1 MATKAPPST
10 ITTHISYDP
19 AAYERISHRPNKE
32 IEIVSPDPTW
42 ATSFSVL
49 EERIKTAFAQSQS
62 PPSLLYI
69 QHVGSTSVPG
79 IPAKA
84 VIDLDVVVADPTAE
98 ETYVPVLESA
108 GLQFVL
114 REPLWHQHRFFG
126 CVEPYANVHVFGPDS
141 PEVVRHRMFRDWLRD
156 PKNEGDR
163 ELYASAKRKAAG
175 ESRERGESVQQYNDR
190 KEPVIREILKRV
202 YEAHG
207 LLGKSTKDS

>member
-1 MATKAPPST
+1 MATEAPPST

-19 AAYERISHRPNKE
+19 AAYERISHRPNKK

-62 PPSLLYI
+62 PTSLLYI

-79 IPAKA
+79 LPAKA

-98 ETYVPVLESA
+98 ETYVPALENA

-207 LLGKSTKDS
+207 LLGNSTKDS